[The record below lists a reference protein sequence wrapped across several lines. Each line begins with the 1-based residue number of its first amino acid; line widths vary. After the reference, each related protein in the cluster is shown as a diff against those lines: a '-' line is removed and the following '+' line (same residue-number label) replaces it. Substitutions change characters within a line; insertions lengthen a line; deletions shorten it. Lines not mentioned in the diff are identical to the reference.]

1 MQVIQFNNN
10 NNNNNK
16 TIITQVTTFTYSV
29 YVINNKITTTKRSKI
44 KNLKILNDE
53 QKKKELKRGTE
64 KRRIEEKGKAN

>member
-1 MQVIQFNNN
+1 MQVIQF
-10 NNNNNK
+10 NNK

>member
-1 MQVIQFNNN
+1 MQVIQF
-10 NNNNNK
+10 NNNK